1 MMNANIMFELTGLA
15 LDIYGYMREVN
26 TLFILFTTII
36 TIGNREVGRSRHMV
50 HYGLGDSSPD

>member
-1 MMNANIMFELTGLA
+1 MSVNIMFELIVLA
-15 LDIYGYMREVN
+15 LDIYGYTRKVN

-36 TIGNREVGRSRHMV
+36 TIGNRKVSRSRHTV